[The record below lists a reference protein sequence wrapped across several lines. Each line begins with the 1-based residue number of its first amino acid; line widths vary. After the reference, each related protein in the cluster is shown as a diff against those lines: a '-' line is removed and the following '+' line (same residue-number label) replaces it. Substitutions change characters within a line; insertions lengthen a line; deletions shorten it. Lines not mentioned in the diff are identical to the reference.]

1 MDENTSLRRM
11 ATQRRT
17 PISSLRSSPSSLIK
31 LITFTGFISGLL
43 ITLNQ
48 VFAVD
53 WQIILLAVASV
64 TILVIAILWYRGIFI
79 SPWSLRLRTHYR
91 KYNHFGIIP
100 LLSVF
105 KSRRRRTME
114 LLKGS
119 LLITGASFV
128 GIIFGLFHST
138 YQEQIPFDMSV
149 PGSVLG
155 TTWQVHAVIIGFS
168 FVALTFVWEEIH
180 ANSLKDELTRLF
192 IEDIGSIW
200 TVTFVFGS
208 NLVIGGIV
216 FTQPSSDPAGYLAIY
231 TTGVLFTAS
240 ITTVAKRFLDALD
253 LLFYTDLDEKVKKFA
268 KQDLEKDII
277 TTTSTPNQVLA
288 ESIPGFNPLSMRLPD
303 FGLDQIAIT
312 SRDIDKTGTV
322 TDINLRRMNEISEI
336 VEEETTSSINQNPTV
351 DMTLADDSTVLTIDG
366 DISEHN
372 LDQIRTHLRR
382 GLKTR
387 GRN

>member
-1 MDENTSLRRM
+1 MSENATLSRM
-11 ATQRRT
+11 ATRRRT
-17 PISSLRSSPSSLIK
+17 AISSLRSSRSSLIK
-31 LITFTGFISGLL
+31 LIILTGFISALL
-43 ITLNQ
+43 IALNQ

-53 WQIILLAVASV
+53 WQIILIAVASV
-64 TILVIAILWYRGIFI
+64 TILVLSRLWYRGIFI
-79 SPWSLRLRTHYR
+79 SPWSLRLKTLYR

-105 KSRRRRTME
+105 KSRRRRTVE

-119 LLITGASFV
+119 SVIAGASFV
-128 GIIFGLFHST
+128 GIILGLLHST
-138 YQEQIPFDMSV
+138 YQEQIPFDISV

-192 IEDIGSIW
+192 VEDIGSIW

-216 FTQPSSDPAGYLAIY
+216 FTQPSSEPAGYLAIY

-240 ITTVAKRFLDALD
+240 ITTVANRFLDALD
-253 LLFYTDLDEKVKKFA
+253 LLFYTDLDEKVKTFA

-277 TTTSTPNQVLA
+277 RTSSTPNQVLA
-288 ESIPGFNPLSMRLPD
+288 ESVPGFNPLSMRLPD
-303 FGLDQIAIT
+303 FGLDQITVT
-312 SRDIDKTGTV
+312 SRDIDKIGTV
-322 TDINLRRMNEISEI
+322 TDINLRRMNKISEI
-336 VEEETTSSINQNPTV
+336 VNEETTASIDQNPTV
-351 DMTLADDSTVLTIDG
+351 DMTLAEDSTVLTIDG
-366 DISEHN
+366 DISEDK
-372 LDQIRTHLRR
+372 LDQIQTHLRR

-387 GRN
+387 GGN